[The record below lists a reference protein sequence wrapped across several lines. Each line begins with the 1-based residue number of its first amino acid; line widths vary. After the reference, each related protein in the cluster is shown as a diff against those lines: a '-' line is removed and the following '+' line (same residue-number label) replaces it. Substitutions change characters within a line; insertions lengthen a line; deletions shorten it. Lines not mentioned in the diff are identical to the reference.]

1 MDRRTRAPVCG
12 SNSIIYESHRLRNT
26 QPPVSR
32 RALCPRPNPAGL
44 SERGGLLPPAAGC
57 VTIGAAGGIS
67 TDDMK
72 RSVASMLNCIAVGL
86 GGFLGSVYR
95 YLAGQIPLGRDWG
108 FPVRTLAINL
118 IGSFL
123 IGAVTALALKRAAPR
138 PQAGAL
144 PEGRGV
150 RGLHH
155 LLLFCPGNRR
165 SSAKR
170 AHGGGPALCGG
181 KPDPRRC
188 GGICRGSGGALTPPW
203 RTVEKSLCFFENFTC
218 IFKTFLL

>member
-1 MDRRTRAPVCG
+1 
-12 SNSIIYESHRLRNT
+12 
-26 QPPVSR
+26 
-32 RALCPRPNPAGL
+32 
-44 SERGGLLPPAAGC
+44 
-57 VTIGAAGGIS
+57 
-67 TDDMK
+67 
-72 RSVASMLNCIAVGL
+72 MLNCIAVGL
-86 GGFLGSVYR
+86 RGFLGSVCR

-123 IGAVTALALKRAAPR
+123 IGAVTALALKRAAPDPR
-138 PQAGAL
+138 LVLFLKAGVCGGFTTFSSFAL
-144 PEGRGV
+144 ETGDLLQSGRT
-150 RGLHH
+150 
-155 LLLFCPGNRR
+155 
-165 SSAKR
+165 AE
-170 AHGGGPALCGG
+170 GPALCGG

>member
-1 MDRRTRAPVCG
+1 
-12 SNSIIYESHRLRNT
+12 
-26 QPPVSR
+26 
-32 RALCPRPNPAGL
+32 
-44 SERGGLLPPAAGC
+44 
-57 VTIGAAGGIS
+57 
-67 TDDMK
+67 
-72 RSVASMLNCIAVGL
+72 MLNCIAVGL
-86 GGFLGSVYR
+86 RGFLGSVCR

-123 IGAVTALALKRAAPR
+123 IGAVTALALKRAAPDPR
-138 PQAGAL
+138 L
-144 PEGRGV
+144 V
-150 RGLHH
+150 
-155 LLLFCPGNRR
+155 LFL
-165 SSAKR
+165 K
-170 AHGGGPALCGG
+170 ALCGG

>member
-1 MDRRTRAPVCG
+1 
-12 SNSIIYESHRLRNT
+12 
-26 QPPVSR
+26 
-32 RALCPRPNPAGL
+32 
-44 SERGGLLPPAAGC
+44 
-57 VTIGAAGGIS
+57 
-67 TDDMK
+67 
-72 RSVASMLNCIAVGL
+72 MLNCIAVGL
-86 GGFLGSVYR
+86 RGFLGSVCR

-123 IGAVTALALKRAAPR
+123 IGAVTALALKRAAPDPR
-138 PQAGAL
+138 LVLFLKAGVCGGFTTFSSFAL
-144 PEGRGV
+144 ETG
-150 RGLHH
+150 
-155 LLLFCPGNRR
+155 
-165 SSAKR
+165 

>member
-1 MDRRTRAPVCG
+1 
-12 SNSIIYESHRLRNT
+12 
-26 QPPVSR
+26 
-32 RALCPRPNPAGL
+32 
-44 SERGGLLPPAAGC
+44 
-57 VTIGAAGGIS
+57 
-67 TDDMK
+67 
-72 RSVASMLNCIAVGL
+72 MLNCIAVGL
-86 GGFLGSVYR
+86 GGFLGSVCR

-123 IGAVTALALKRAAPR
+123 IGAVTALALKRAAPDPR
-138 PQAGAL
+138 LVLFLKAGVCGGFTTFSSFAL
-144 PEGRGV
+144 ETGDLLQSGRTAAA
-150 RGLHH
+150 
-155 LLLFCPGNRR
+155 LLY
-165 SSAKR
+165 A
-170 AHGGGPALCGG
+170 AG